1 MKLDKIQ
8 KFGRY
13 LSNMVQP
20 NIAAFIA
27 WGLITAFFI
36 PTGWFPNEKLNG
48 LVSPILT
55 YLLPILIAY
64 SGGNMVY
71 GHRGGVVGAIMAA
84 GVIVGSNIPMFLGA
98 MITGPLGAFLIKKL
112 DGLIVS
118 KIPTGFEMLVN
129 NFSAGILG
137 MILAIISLFIIGPIV
152 EAISNALSSGVKV
165 LVDLKLLPLVS
176 ILVEPAK
183 VFFLNNAINHGV
195 FSPIGIQQVAETG
208 KSIFFTIETNPGPGL
223 GVLLAYTLFGKGR
236 SKATA
241 PGAAIIHFFGGIHE
255 IYFPY
260 ILMNPILILALIAGG
275 MSGVLTTLILNGG
288 LIAVPAPGSIIAIL
302 AVTPKGGFLATIL
315 SIVIAA
321 AVTFLIASIFVK
333 KSPEEDLENAIEK
346 SKANKITNTDDT
358 EKEDKE
364 SKEDNDIKITEISFE
379 DAVKKLEIKKIVVAC
394 DAGMGSSAMG
404 AAVLKRIAKERG
416 LENVAILNSA
426 ISNLDDSADIIITQK
441 SLTNLAKEKMP
452 NKIHLSIN
460 NFMDKNFYNEIVDK
474 IKENQ
479 K

>member
-1 MKLDKIQ
+1 MKLDKVQ

-20 NIAAFIA
+20 NISAFIA

-36 PTGWFPNEKLNG
+36 PTGWFPNETLNG

-71 GHRGGVVGAIMAA
+71 GHRGGVVGSIMAA

-98 MITGPLGAFLIKKL
+98 MITGPLGAFLIKKV
-112 DGLIVS
+112 DEVITP

-137 MILAIISLFIIGPIV
+137 MILAIISLFIIGPVV
-152 EAISNALSSGVKV
+152 EAISSALSSGVQV

-195 FSPIGIQQVAETG
+195 FSPIGIQQVSEAG

-260 ILMNPILILALIAGG
+260 ILMNPILILALIVGG
-275 MSGVLTTLILNGG
+275 MSGVLTTLILKGG
-288 LIAVPAPGSIIAIL
+288 LIAVPAPGSIIAML
-302 AVTPKGGFLATIL
+302 AVTPKGGFVATI
-315 SIVIAA
+315 SSVVVATV
-321 AVTFLIASIFVK
+321 VTFLIASIFVK
-333 KSPEEDLENAIEK
+333 RAPEEDLEDAIEK
-346 SKANKITNTDDT
+346 SKSNKITN
-358 EKEDKE
+358 
-364 SKEDNDIKITEISFE
+364 SDNSSSNNNANNAVEVTEISFE
-379 DAVKKLEIKKIVVAC
+379 DAIKKLEIKKIVVAC

-404 AAVLKRIAKERG
+404 ATVLKKIAKEKG
-416 LENVAILNSA
+416 LDTITIVNSA

-441 SLTNLAKEKMP
+441 SLTDLAKTKMP

-474 IKENQ
+474 IKEN
-479 K
+479 KK

>member
-20 NIAAFIA
+20 NIGAFIA

-36 PTGWFPNEKLNG
+36 PTGWFPNEALAK
-48 LVSPILT
+48 LVSPMLT

-71 GHRGGVVGAIMAA
+71 GHRGGVVGSIMAA

-112 DGLIVS
+112 DEIIS
-118 KIPTGFEMLVN
+118 PKIPTGFEMLIN

-137 MILAIISLFIIGPIV
+137 MILAIISLYLIGPAV
-152 EAISNALSSGVKV
+152 ENISNVLSGGVQK
-165 LVDLKLLPLVS
+165 LVDLRLLPLVS
-176 ILVEPAK
+176 IIVEPAK

-195 FSPIGIQQVAETG
+195 FSPIGIQQVTEAG

-223 GVLLAYTLFGKGR
+223 GVLLAYSIFGKGN

-260 ILMNPILILALIAGG
+260 ILMNPILIIALIIGG
-275 MSGVLTTLILNGG
+275 MSGVLTTLILKGG
-288 LIAVPAPGSIIAIL
+288 LIAVPAPGSIIAML
-302 AVTPKGGFLATIL
+302 AVTPKGGFIATIGSVL
-315 SIVIAA
+315 ISAII
-321 AVTFLIASIFVK
+321 TFLLSSIFVK
-333 KSPEEDLENAIEK
+333 KSHSEENLEEAIEK
-346 SKANKITNTDDT
+346 SKSNKSLNSNDT
-358 EKEDKE
+358 ENKEKNIISQINE
-364 SKEDNDIKITEISFE
+364 MTLEEALKNNIKIN
-379 DAVKKLEIKKIVVAC
+379 KIVVAC

-404 AAVLKRIAKERG
+404 ATILKKLATEKGI
-416 LENVAILNSA
+416 ENITIVNSA
-426 ISNLDDSADIIITQK
+426 ISNLDNSADIIITQK
-441 SLTNLAKEKMP
+441 SLTALAKEKMP

-460 NFMDKNFYNEIVDK
+460 NFMDKNFYKEVLDK
-474 IKENQ
+474 IKES

>member
-1 MKLDKIQ
+1 MKLDKVQ

-36 PTGWFPNEKLNG
+36 PTGWFPNETLNG

-71 GHRGGVVGAIMAA
+71 GHRGGVVGSIMAA

-112 DGLIVS
+112 DELITP

-137 MILAIISLFIIGPIV
+137 MILAIISLFIIGPVV
-152 EAISNALSSGVKV
+152 EAISSALSSGVQV

-195 FSPIGIQQVAETG
+195 FSPIGIQQVTEAG

-260 ILMNPILILALIAGG
+260 ILMNPILILALIVGG
-275 MSGVLTTLILNGG
+275 MSGVLTTLILKGG
-288 LIAVPAPGSIIAIL
+288 LIAVPAPGSIIAML
-302 AVTPKGGFLATIL
+302 AVTPKGGFLATI
-315 SIVIAA
+315 SSVVVATV
-321 AVTFLIASIFVK
+321 VTFLVASIFVK
-333 KSPEEDLENAIEK
+333 RAPEEDLEEAIEK
-346 SKANKITNTDDT
+346 SKANKITNKTSDDT
-358 EKEDKE
+358 AKEEKNNNTVE
-364 SKEDNDIKITEISFE
+364 ITEISFE
-379 DAVKKLEIKKIVVAC
+379 DAIKKLEIKKIVVAC

-404 AAVLKRIAKERG
+404 ATVLKKIAKEKG
-416 LENVAILNSA
+416 LDTITIVNSA

-474 IKENQ
+474 IKEN
-479 K
+479 KK

>member
-20 NIAAFIA
+20 NIGAFIA

-36 PTGWFPNEKLNG
+36 PTGWFPNETLAK

-71 GHRGGVVGAIMAA
+71 GHRGGVVGSIMAA

-112 DGLIVS
+112 DKIIS
-118 KIPTGFEMLVN
+118 PKIPTGFEMLIN

-137 MILAIISLFIIGPIV
+137 MILAIISLYLIGPAV
-152 EAISNALSSGVKV
+152 ENISNVLSGGVQK
-165 LVDLKLLPLVS
+165 LVDLRLLPLVS
-176 ILVEPAK
+176 IIVEPAK

-195 FSPIGIQQVAETG
+195 FSPIGIQQVTEAG

-223 GVLLAYTLFGKGR
+223 GVLLAYSIFGKGG

-260 ILMNPILILALIAGG
+260 ILMNPILIVALIIGG
-275 MSGVLTTLILNGG
+275 MSGILTTLILNGG
-288 LIAVPAPGSIIAIL
+288 LTAVPSPGSIIAML
-302 AVTPKGGFLATIL
+302 AVTPKGGFIATIGSVL
-315 SIVIAA
+315 ISAI
-321 AVTFLIASIFVK
+321 VTFLLASIFVR
-333 KSPEEDLENAIEK
+333 K
-346 SKANKITNTDDT
+346 SKAEGNLEEAIQKSKSNKNLN
-358 EKEDKE
+358 
-364 SKEDNDIKITEISFE
+364 SNDIKTKEETKSQTNEISFE
-379 DAVKKLEIKKIVVAC
+379 EALKNKIKINKIVVAC

-404 AAVLKRIAKERG
+404 ATMLKKLAHEKG
-416 LENVAILNSA
+416 MENIIIVNSA

-441 SLTNLAKEKMP
+441 SLTALAKEKMP
-452 NKIHLSIN
+452 HKVHLSIN
-460 NFMDKNFYNEIVDK
+460 NFMDKNFYNEVLEK
-474 IKENQ
+474 IKEN

>member
-20 NIAAFIA
+20 NIGAFIA

-36 PTGWFPNEKLNG
+36 PTGWFPNEALAK
-48 LVSPILT
+48 LVSPMLT
-55 YLLPILIAY
+55 YLLPILISY

-71 GHRGGVVGAIMAA
+71 GHRGGVVGSIMAA

-112 DGLIVS
+112 DKIIS
-118 KIPTGFEMLVN
+118 PKIPMGFEMLIN

-137 MILAIISLFIIGPIV
+137 MILAIISLYLIGPAV
-152 EAISNALSSGVKV
+152 EMISNALSNGVKI

-176 ILVEPAK
+176 IIVEPAK

-195 FSPIGIQQVAETG
+195 FSPIGIQQVTEAG

-223 GVLLAYTLFGKGR
+223 GVLLAYSIFGKGN

-260 ILMNPILILALIAGG
+260 ILMNPILIIALIIGG
-275 MSGVLTTLILNGG
+275 MSGVLTTLILKGG
-288 LIAVPAPGSIIAIL
+288 LIAVPAPGSIIAML
-302 AVTPKGGFLATIL
+302 AVTPKGGFIATIGSVL
-315 SIVIAA
+315 ISAII
-321 AVTFLIASIFVK
+321 TFLLSSIFVK
-333 KSPEEDLENAIEK
+333 KSHSEENLEEAIEK
-346 SKANKITNTDDT
+346 SKSNKSLNSNDT
-358 EKEDKE
+358 ENKEKNIISQINE
-364 SKEDNDIKITEISFE
+364 MTLEEALKNNIKIN
-379 DAVKKLEIKKIVVAC
+379 KIVVAC

-404 AAVLKRIAKERG
+404 ATILKKLATEKGIK
-416 LENVAILNSA
+416 NITIVNSA

-441 SLTNLAKEKMP
+441 SLTALAKEKMP

-460 NFMDKNFYNEIVDK
+460 NFMDKNFYNEVLDK
-474 IKENQ
+474 IKES

>member
-20 NIAAFIA
+20 NIGAFIA

-36 PTGWFPNEKLNG
+36 PTGWFPNETLAK
-48 LVSPILT
+48 LVSPMLT

-71 GHRGGVVGAIMAA
+71 GHRGGVVGSIMAA

-112 DGLIVS
+112 DKIIS
-118 KIPTGFEMLVN
+118 PKIPMGFEMLIN

-137 MILAIISLFIIGPIV
+137 MILAIISLYLIGPAV
-152 EAISNALSSGVKV
+152 EMISNALSNGVKI

-176 ILVEPAK
+176 IIVEPAK

-195 FSPIGIQQVAETG
+195 FSPIGIQQVTEAG

-223 GVLLAYTLFGKGR
+223 GVLLAYSIFGKGN

-260 ILMNPILILALIAGG
+260 ILMNPILIIALIIGG
-275 MSGVLTTLILNGG
+275 MSGVLTTLILKGG
-288 LIAVPAPGSIIAIL
+288 LIAVPAPGSIIAML
-302 AVTPKGGFLATIL
+302 AVTPKGGFIATIGSVL
-315 SIVIAA
+315 ISAII
-321 AVTFLIASIFVK
+321 TFLLSSIFVK
-333 KSPEEDLENAIEK
+333 KSHSEENSEEAIEK
-346 SKANKITNTDDT
+346 SKSNKSLNSNDT
-358 EKEDKE
+358 ENKEKNIISQINE
-364 SKEDNDIKITEISFE
+364 MTLEEALKNNIKIN
-379 DAVKKLEIKKIVVAC
+379 KIVVAC

-404 AAVLKRIAKERG
+404 ATILKKLATEKGI
-416 LENVAILNSA
+416 ENITIVNSA
-426 ISNLDDSADIIITQK
+426 ISNLDNSADIIITQK
-441 SLTNLAKEKMP
+441 SLTALAKEKMP

-460 NFMDKNFYNEIVDK
+460 NFMDKNFYKEVLDK
-474 IKENQ
+474 IKES

>member
-1 MKLDKIQ
+1 MNLDKIQ

-20 NIAAFIA
+20 NIGAFIA

-36 PTGWFPNEKLNG
+36 PTGWFPNETLNK
-48 LVSPILT
+48 LVSPMLT

-71 GHRGGVVGAIMAA
+71 GHRGGVVGSIMAA
-84 GVIVGSNIPMFLGA
+84 GVIVGSSIPMFLGA

-112 DGLIVS
+112 DEIIS
-118 KIPTGFEMLVN
+118 PKIPTGFEMLIN

-137 MILAIISLFIIGPIV
+137 MILAIISLYLIGPAV
-152 EAISNALSSGVKV
+152 ESVSNVLSGGVQK
-165 LVDLKLLPLVS
+165 LVDLRLLPLVS
-176 ILVEPAK
+176 IIVEPAK
-183 VFFLNNAINHGV
+183 IFFLNNAINHGV
-195 FSPIGIQQVAETG
+195 FSPIGVQQVTEAG

-223 GVLLAYTLFGKGR
+223 GVLLAYSIFGKGG

-260 ILMNPILILALIAGG
+260 ILMNPILIIALIIGG
-275 MSGVLTTLILNGG
+275 MSGILTTLILNGG
-288 LIAVPAPGSIIAIL
+288 LATVPSPGSIIAML
-302 AVTPKGGFLATIL
+302 AVTPKGGFIATIGSVL
-315 SIVIAA
+315 ISAVI
-321 AVTFLIASIFVK
+321 TFLLASIFVRK
-333 KSPEEDLENAIEK
+333 AKSEGNLEEAIQK
-346 SKANKITNTDDT
+346 SKSNKNLNSNDT
-358 EKEDKE
+358 E
-364 SKEDNDIKITEISFE
+364 SKEEIKSQTNEISFE
-379 DAVKKLEIKKIVVAC
+379 DALKNNIKINKIVVAC

-404 AAVLKRIAKERG
+404 ATMLKKLAHEKGI
-416 LENVAILNSA
+416 ENITIVNSA

-441 SLTNLAKEKMP
+441 SLTTLAKEKMP
-452 NKIHLSIN
+452 HKIHLSIN
-460 NFMDKNFYNEIVDK
+460 NFMDKNFYNEVLEK
-474 IKENQ
+474 IKEN

>member
-1 MKLDKIQ
+1 MKLDKVQ

-20 NIAAFIA
+20 NISAFIA

-36 PTGWFPNEKLNG
+36 PTGWFPNETLNG

-71 GHRGGVVGAIMAA
+71 GHRGGVVGSIMAA

-98 MITGPLGAFLIKKL
+98 MITGPLGAFLIKKV
-112 DGLIVS
+112 DEVITP

-137 MILAIISLFIIGPIV
+137 MILAIISLFIIGPVV
-152 EAISNALSSGVKV
+152 EAISSALSSGVQV

-195 FSPIGIQQVAETG
+195 FSPIGIQQVSEAG

-260 ILMNPILILALIAGG
+260 ILMNPILILALIVGG
-275 MSGVLTTLILNGG
+275 MSGVLTTLILKGG
-288 LIAVPAPGSIIAIL
+288 LIAVPAPGSIIAML
-302 AVTPKGGFLATIL
+302 AVTPKGGFVATI
-315 SIVIAA
+315 SSVVVATV
-321 AVTFLIASIFVK
+321 VTFLIASIFVK
-333 KSPEEDLENAIEK
+333 RAPEEDLEDAIEK
-346 SKANKITNTDDT
+346 SKANKITN
-358 EKEDKE
+358 
-364 SKEDNDIKITEISFE
+364 SDNSSSNNNANNAVEVTEISFE
-379 DAVKKLEIKKIVVAC
+379 DAIKKLEIKKIVVAC

-404 AAVLKRIAKERG
+404 ATVLKKIAKEKG
-416 LENVAILNSA
+416 LDTITIVNSA

-441 SLTNLAKEKMP
+441 SLTNLAKTKMP

-474 IKENQ
+474 IKEN
-479 K
+479 KK

>member
-20 NIAAFIA
+20 NIGAFIA

-36 PTGWFPNEKLNG
+36 PTGWFPNETLAK
-48 LVSPILT
+48 LVSPMLT

-71 GHRGGVVGAIMAA
+71 GHRGGVVGSIMAA

-112 DGLIVS
+112 DKIIS
-118 KIPTGFEMLVN
+118 PKIPTGFEMLIN

-137 MILAIISLFIIGPIV
+137 MILAIISLYLIGPAV
-152 EAISNALSSGVKV
+152 EMISNALSNGVKI

-176 ILVEPAK
+176 IIVEPAK

-195 FSPIGIQQVAETG
+195 FSPIGIQQVTEAG

-223 GVLLAYTLFGKGR
+223 GALLAYSIFGKGG

-260 ILMNPILILALIAGG
+260 ILMNPILIVALIIGG
-275 MSGVLTTLILNGG
+275 MSGILTTLILNGG
-288 LIAVPAPGSIIAIL
+288 LTAVPSPGSIIAML
-302 AVTPKGGFLATIL
+302 AVTPKGGFIATIGSVL
-315 SIVIAA
+315 ISAI
-321 AVTFLIASIFVK
+321 VTFLLASIFVR
-333 KSPEEDLENAIEK
+333 K
-346 SKANKITNTDDT
+346 SKAEGNLEEAIQKSKSNKNLN
-358 EKEDKE
+358 
-364 SKEDNDIKITEISFE
+364 SNDIKTKEETKSQTNEISFE
-379 DAVKKLEIKKIVVAC
+379 EALKNKIKINKIVVAC

-404 AAVLKRIAKERG
+404 ATMLKKLAHEKG
-416 LENVAILNSA
+416 MENIIIVNSA

-441 SLTNLAKEKMP
+441 SLTALAKEKMP
-452 NKIHLSIN
+452 HKVHLSIN
-460 NFMDKNFYNEIVDK
+460 NFMDKNFYNEVLEK
-474 IKENQ
+474 IKEN

>member
-1 MKLDKIQ
+1 MKLDKVQ

-20 NIAAFIA
+20 NISAFIA

-36 PTGWFPNEKLNG
+36 PTGWFPNETLNG

-71 GHRGGVVGAIMAA
+71 GHRGGVVGSIMAA

-98 MITGPLGAFLIKKL
+98 MITGPLGAFLIKKV
-112 DGLIVS
+112 DEVITP

-137 MILAIISLFIIGPIV
+137 MILAIISLFIIGPVV
-152 EAISNALSSGVKV
+152 EAISSALSSGVQV

-195 FSPIGIQQVAETG
+195 FSPIGIQQVSEAG

-260 ILMNPILILALIAGG
+260 ILMNPILILALIVGG
-275 MSGVLTTLILNGG
+275 MSGVLTTLILKGG
-288 LIAVPAPGSIIAIL
+288 LIAVPAPGSIIAML
-302 AVTPKGGFLATIL
+302 AVTPKGGFLATI
-315 SIVIAA
+315 SSVVVATV
-321 AVTFLIASIFVK
+321 VTFLIASIFVK
-333 KSPEEDLENAIEK
+333 RAPEEDLEEAIEK
-346 SKANKITNTDDT
+346 SKSNKITNSDNT
-358 EKEDKE
+358 
-364 SKEDNDIKITEISFE
+364 SSNNDIEITEMSFE
-379 DAVKKLEIKKIVVAC
+379 DSIKNLEIKKIVVAC

-404 AAVLKRIAKERG
+404 ATVLKKIAKEKG
-416 LENVAILNSA
+416 LDNITIINSA

-441 SLTNLAKEKMP
+441 SLTNLAKAKMP

-474 IKENQ
+474 IKESKN
-479 K
+479 

>member
-20 NIAAFIA
+20 NIGAFIA

-36 PTGWFPNEKLNG
+36 PTGWFPNETLAKLVN
-48 LVSPILT
+48 PMLT

-71 GHRGGVVGAIMAA
+71 GHRGGVVGSIMAA

-112 DGLIVS
+112 DEIIS
-118 KIPTGFEMLVN
+118 PKIPTGFEMLIN

-137 MILAIISLFIIGPIV
+137 MILAIISLYLIGPAV
-152 EAISNALSSGVKV
+152 EMISNALSNGVKI

-176 ILVEPAK
+176 IIVEPAK

-195 FSPIGIQQVAETG
+195 FSPIGIQQVTEAG

-223 GVLLAYTLFGKGR
+223 GVLLAYSIFGKGN

-260 ILMNPILILALIAGG
+260 ILMNPILIIALIIGG
-275 MSGVLTTLILNGG
+275 MSGVLMTLILKGG
-288 LIAVPAPGSIIAIL
+288 LIAVPAPGSIIAML
-302 AVTPKGGFLATIL
+302 AVTPKGGFIATIGSVL
-315 SIVIAA
+315 ISAII
-321 AVTFLIASIFVK
+321 TFLLSSIFVK
-333 KSPEEDLENAIEK
+333 KSHSEENLEEAIEK
-346 SKANKITNTDDT
+346 SKSNKSLNSNDT
-358 EKEDKE
+358 KNKEKNIISQINEMTLEEALK
-364 SKEDNDIKITEISFE
+364 NNIKIN
-379 DAVKKLEIKKIVVAC
+379 KIVVAC

-404 AAVLKRIAKERG
+404 ATILKKLATEKGI
-416 LENVAILNSA
+416 ENITIVNSA
-426 ISNLDDSADIIITQK
+426 ISNLDNSADIIITQK
-441 SLTNLAKEKMP
+441 SLTALAKEKMP

-460 NFMDKNFYNEIVDK
+460 NFMDKNFYKEVLDK
-474 IKENQ
+474 IKES

>member
-20 NIAAFIA
+20 NIGAFIA

-36 PTGWFPNEKLNG
+36 PTGWFPNEALAK
-48 LVSPILT
+48 LVSPMLT

-71 GHRGGVVGAIMAA
+71 GHRGGVVGSIMAA

-98 MITGPLGAFLIKKL
+98 MITGPLGAFLINKL
-112 DGLIVS
+112 DKIIS
-118 KIPTGFEMLVN
+118 PKIPTGFEMLIN

-137 MILAIISLFIIGPIV
+137 MILAIISLYLIGPAV
-152 EAISNALSSGVKV
+152 EMISNALSNGVKI

-176 ILVEPAK
+176 IIVEPAK

-195 FSPIGIQQVAETG
+195 FSPIGIQQVTEAG

-223 GVLLAYTLFGKGR
+223 GVLLAYSIFGKGN

-255 IYFPY
+255 IYCPY
-260 ILMNPILILALIAGG
+260 ILMNPILIIALIIGG
-275 MSGVLTTLILNGG
+275 MSGVLMTLILKGG
-288 LIAVPAPGSIIAIL
+288 LIAVPAPGSIIAML
-302 AVTPKGGFLATIL
+302 AVTPKGGFIATIGSVL
-315 SIVIAA
+315 ISAII
-321 AVTFLIASIFVK
+321 TFLLSSIFVK
-333 KSPEEDLENAIEK
+333 KSHSEENLEEAIEK
-346 SKANKITNTDDT
+346 NKSNKSLNSNDT
-358 EKEDKE
+358 KNKEKNIISQINEMTLEEALK
-364 SKEDNDIKITEISFE
+364 NNIKIN
-379 DAVKKLEIKKIVVAC
+379 KIVVAC

-404 AAVLKRIAKERG
+404 ATILKKLATEKGI
-416 LENVAILNSA
+416 ENITIVNSA
-426 ISNLDDSADIIITQK
+426 ISNLDNSADIIITQK
-441 SLTNLAKEKMP
+441 SLTALAKEKMP

-460 NFMDKNFYNEIVDK
+460 NFMDKNFYKEVLDK
-474 IKENQ
+474 IKGE
-479 K
+479 

>member
-20 NIAAFIA
+20 NIGAFIA

-36 PTGWFPNEKLNG
+36 PTGWFPNETLAK
-48 LVSPILT
+48 LVSPMLT

-71 GHRGGVVGAIMAA
+71 GHRGGVFGSIMAA

-112 DGLIVS
+112 DEIIS
-118 KIPTGFEMLVN
+118 PKIPTGFEMLIN

-137 MILAIISLFIIGPIV
+137 MILAIISLYLIGPAV
-152 EAISNALSSGVKV
+152 EMISNALSNGVKI

-176 ILVEPAK
+176 IIVEPAK

-195 FSPIGIQQVAETG
+195 FSPIGIQQVTEAG

-223 GVLLAYTLFGKGR
+223 GVLLAYSIFGKGN

-260 ILMNPILILALIAGG
+260 ILMNPILIIALIIGG
-275 MSGVLTTLILNGG
+275 MSGVLTTLILKGG
-288 LIAVPAPGSIIAIL
+288 LIAVPAPGSIIAML
-302 AVTPKGGFLATIL
+302 AVTPKGGFIATIGSVL
-315 SIVIAA
+315 ISAII
-321 AVTFLIASIFVK
+321 TFLLSSIFVK
-333 KSPEEDLENAIEK
+333 KSHSEENLEEAIEK
-346 SKANKITNTDDT
+346 SKSNKSLNSNDT
-358 EKEDKE
+358 ENKEKNIISQINE
-364 SKEDNDIKITEISFE
+364 MTLEEALKNNIKIN
-379 DAVKKLEIKKIVVAC
+379 KIVVAC

-404 AAVLKRIAKERG
+404 ATILKKLATEKGI
-416 LENVAILNSA
+416 ENITIVNSA

-441 SLTNLAKEKMP
+441 SLTALAKEKMP

-460 NFMDKNFYNEIVDK
+460 NFMDKNFYNEVLDK
-474 IKENQ
+474 IKES

>member
-20 NIAAFIA
+20 NIGAFIA

-36 PTGWFPNEKLNG
+36 PTGWFPNETLAK
-48 LVSPILT
+48 LVSPMLT

-71 GHRGGVVGAIMAA
+71 GHRGGVVGSIMAA

-112 DGLIVS
+112 DEIIS
-118 KIPTGFEMLVN
+118 PKIPTGFEMLIN

-137 MILAIISLFIIGPIV
+137 MILAIISLYLIGPAV
-152 EAISNALSSGVKV
+152 EMISNALSNGVKI

-176 ILVEPAK
+176 IIVEPAK

-195 FSPIGIQQVAETG
+195 FSPIGIQQVTEAG

-223 GVLLAYTLFGKGR
+223 GVLLAYSIFGKGN

-260 ILMNPILILALIAGG
+260 ILMNPILIIALIIGG
-275 MSGVLTTLILNGG
+275 MSGVLTTLILKGG
-288 LIAVPAPGSIIAIL
+288 LIAVPAPGSIIAML
-302 AVTPKGGFLATIL
+302 AVTPKGGFIATIGSVL
-315 SIVIAA
+315 ISAII
-321 AVTFLIASIFVK
+321 TFLLSSIFVK
-333 KSPEEDLENAIEK
+333 KSHSEENLEEAIEK
-346 SKANKITNTDDT
+346 SKSNKILNSNDT
-358 EKEDKE
+358 ENKEKNIISQINE
-364 SKEDNDIKITEISFE
+364 MTLEEALKNNIKIN
-379 DAVKKLEIKKIVVAC
+379 KIVVAC

-404 AAVLKRIAKERG
+404 ATILKKLATEKGI
-416 LENVAILNSA
+416 ENITIVNSA

-441 SLTNLAKEKMP
+441 SLTALAKEKMP

-460 NFMDKNFYNEIVDK
+460 NFMDKNFYKEVLDK
-474 IKENQ
+474 IKES

>member
-1 MKLDKIQ
+1 MNLDKIQ

-20 NIAAFIA
+20 NIGAFIA

-36 PTGWFPNEKLNG
+36 PTGWFPNETLAK
-48 LVSPILT
+48 LVSPMLT

-71 GHRGGVVGAIMAA
+71 GHRGGVVGSIMAA

-112 DGLIVS
+112 DKIIS
-118 KIPTGFEMLVN
+118 PKIPMGFEMLIN

-137 MILAIISLFIIGPIV
+137 MILAIISLYLIGPAV
-152 EAISNALSSGVKV
+152 EMISNALSNGVKI

-176 ILVEPAK
+176 IIVEPAK

-195 FSPIGIQQVAETG
+195 FSPIGIQQVTEAG

-223 GVLLAYTLFGKGR
+223 GVLLAYSIFGKGN

-260 ILMNPILILALIAGG
+260 ILMNPILIIALIIGG
-275 MSGVLTTLILNGG
+275 MSGVLTTLILKGG
-288 LIAVPAPGSIIAIL
+288 LIAVPAPGSIIAML
-302 AVTPKGGFLATIL
+302 AVTPKGGFIATIGSVL
-315 SIVIAA
+315 ISAII
-321 AVTFLIASIFVK
+321 TFLLSSIFVK
-333 KSPEEDLENAIEK
+333 KSHSEENLEEAIEK
-346 SKANKITNTDDT
+346 SKSNKSLNSNDT
-358 EKEDKE
+358 ENKEKNIISQINE
-364 SKEDNDIKITEISFE
+364 MTLEEALKNNIKIN
-379 DAVKKLEIKKIVVAC
+379 KIVVAC

-404 AAVLKRIAKERG
+404 ATILKKLATEKGI
-416 LENVAILNSA
+416 ENITIVNSA

-441 SLTNLAKEKMP
+441 SLTALAKEKMP

-460 NFMDKNFYNEIVDK
+460 NFMDKNFYKEVLDK
-474 IKENQ
+474 IKGE
-479 K
+479 

>member
-1 MKLDKIQ
+1 MNLDKIQ

-20 NIAAFIA
+20 NIGAFIA

-36 PTGWFPNEKLNG
+36 PTGWFPNATLAQ
-48 LVSPILT
+48 LVSPMLT

-71 GHRGGVVGAIMAA
+71 GHRGGVVGSIMAA
-84 GVIVGSNIPMFLGA
+84 GVIVGSSIPMFLGA

-112 DGLIVS
+112 DEIIS
-118 KIPTGFEMLVN
+118 PKIPTGFEMLIN

-137 MILAIISLFIIGPIV
+137 MILAIIALYLIGPAV
-152 EAISNALSSGVKV
+152 ENLSNVLSGGVQK
-165 LVDLKLLPLVS
+165 LVDLRLLPLVS
-176 ILVEPAK
+176 IIVEPAK

-195 FSPIGIQQVAETG
+195 FSPIGIQQVTEAG

-223 GVLLAYTLFGKGR
+223 GVLLAYSIFGKGG

-260 ILMNPILILALIAGG
+260 ILMNPILIVALIIGG
-275 MSGVLTTLILNGG
+275 MSGILTTLILNGG
-288 LIAVPAPGSIIAIL
+288 LTAVPSPGSIIAML
-302 AVTPKGGFLATIL
+302 AVTPKGGFIATIGSVL
-315 SIVIAA
+315 ISVV
-321 AVTFLIASIFVK
+321 VTFLFASIFVR
-333 KSPEEDLENAIEK
+333 K
-346 SKANKITNTDDT
+346 SKVEGNLEEAIQKSKSNKNLNSNNAEIKEETQSQTN
-358 EKEDKE
+358 
-364 SKEDNDIKITEISFE
+364 EISFE
-379 DAVKKLEIKKIVVAC
+379 EALKNKIKINKIVVAC

-404 AAVLKRIAKERG
+404 ATMLKKLAHEKGI
-416 LENVAILNSA
+416 ENITIVNSA

-441 SLTNLAKEKMP
+441 SLTALAKEKMP
-452 NKIHLSIN
+452 HKVHLSIN
-460 NFMDKNFYNEIVDK
+460 NFMDKNFYNEVLEK
-474 IKENQ
+474 IKEN

>member
-1 MKLDKIQ
+1 MNLDKIQ

-20 NIAAFIA
+20 NIGAFIA

-36 PTGWFPNEKLNG
+36 PTGWFPNETLNK
-48 LVSPILT
+48 LVSPMLT

-71 GHRGGVVGAIMAA
+71 GHRGGVVGCIMAA
-84 GVIVGSNIPMFLGA
+84 GVIVGSSIPMFLGA

-112 DGLIVS
+112 DEIIS
-118 KIPTGFEMLVN
+118 PRIPTGFEMLIN

-137 MILAIISLFIIGPIV
+137 MILAIIALYLIGPAV
-152 EAISNALSSGVKV
+152 ESVSNVLSGGVQK
-165 LVDLKLLPLVS
+165 LVDLRLLPLVS
-176 ILVEPAK
+176 IIVEPAK
-183 VFFLNNAINHGV
+183 IFFLNNAINHGV
-195 FSPIGIQQVAETG
+195 FSPIGIQQVTEAG

-223 GVLLAYTLFGKGR
+223 GVLLAYSIFGKGG

-260 ILMNPILILALIAGG
+260 ILMNPILIVALIIGG
-275 MSGVLTTLILNGG
+275 MSGILTTLILNGG
-288 LIAVPAPGSIIAIL
+288 LTAVPSPGSIIAML
-302 AVTPKGGFLATIL
+302 AVTPKGGFIATIGSVL
-315 SIVIAA
+315 ISAVI
-321 AVTFLIASIFVK
+321 TFLLASIFVR
-333 KSPEEDLENAIEK
+333 KSKAEGNLEEAIEK
-346 SKANKITNTDDT
+346 SKSNKNLNSNNAENKEEIKSQTNEITFEEALKNKI
-358 EKEDKE
+358 
-364 SKEDNDIKITEISFE
+364 KIN
-379 DAVKKLEIKKIVVAC
+379 KIVVAC

-404 AAVLKRIAKERG
+404 ATMLKKLAHEKGI
-416 LENVAILNSA
+416 ENITIVNSA

-441 SLTNLAKEKMP
+441 SLTTLAKEKMP
-452 NKIHLSIN
+452 NKVHLSIN
-460 NFMDKNFYNEIVDK
+460 NFMDKNFYNEVLEK
-474 IKENQ
+474 IKEN

>member
-20 NIAAFIA
+20 NIGAFIA

-36 PTGWFPNEKLNG
+36 PTGWFPNETLAK
-48 LVSPILT
+48 LVSPMLT

-71 GHRGGVVGAIMAA
+71 GHRGGVVGSIMAA

-112 DGLIVS
+112 DEIIS
-118 KIPTGFEMLVN
+118 PKIPTGFEMLIN

-137 MILAIISLFIIGPIV
+137 MILAIISLYLIGPAV
-152 EAISNALSSGVKV
+152 EMISNALSNGVKI

-176 ILVEPAK
+176 IIVEPAK

-195 FSPIGIQQVAETG
+195 FSPIGIQQVTEAG

-223 GVLLAYTLFGKGR
+223 GVLLAYSIFGKGN

-260 ILMNPILILALIAGG
+260 ILMNPILIIALIIGG
-275 MSGVLTTLILNGG
+275 MSGVLTTLILKGG
-288 LIAVPAPGSIIAIL
+288 LIAVPAPGSIIAML
-302 AVTPKGGFLATIL
+302 AVTPKGGFIATIGSVL
-315 SIVIAA
+315 ISAII
-321 AVTFLIASIFVK
+321 TFLLSSIFVK
-333 KSPEEDLENAIEK
+333 KSHSEENLEEAIEK
-346 SKANKITNTDDT
+346 NKSNKSLNSNDT
-358 EKEDKE
+358 KNKEKNIISQINEMTLEEALK
-364 SKEDNDIKITEISFE
+364 NNIKIN
-379 DAVKKLEIKKIVVAC
+379 KIVVAC

-404 AAVLKRIAKERG
+404 ATILKKLATEKGI
-416 LENVAILNSA
+416 ENITIVNSA

-441 SLTNLAKEKMP
+441 SLTALAKEKMP

-460 NFMDKNFYNEIVDK
+460 NFMDKNFYNEVLDK
-474 IKENQ
+474 IKES

>member
-20 NIAAFIA
+20 NIGAFIA

-36 PTGWFPNEKLNG
+36 PTGWFPNETLAK
-48 LVSPILT
+48 LVSPMLT

-71 GHRGGVVGAIMAA
+71 GHRGGVVGSIMAA

-112 DGLIVS
+112 DEIIS
-118 KIPTGFEMLVN
+118 PKIPTGFEMLIN

-137 MILAIISLFIIGPIV
+137 MILAIISLYLIGPAV
-152 EAISNALSSGVKV
+152 EMISNALSNGVKI

-176 ILVEPAK
+176 IIVEPAK

-195 FSPIGIQQVAETG
+195 FSPIGIQQVTESG

-223 GVLLAYTLFGKGR
+223 GVLLAYSMFGKGD

-241 PGAAIIHFFGGIHE
+241 PGAAIIHLFGGIHE

-260 ILMNPILILALIAGG
+260 ILMNPILIIALIIGG
-275 MSGVLTTLILNGG
+275 MSGVLTTLILKGG
-288 LIAVPAPGSIIAIL
+288 LIAVPAPGSIIAML
-302 AVTPKGGFLATIL
+302 AVTPKGGFIATIGSVL
-315 SIVIAA
+315 ISAI
-321 AVTFLIASIFVK
+321 VTFLLASIFVR
-333 KSPEEDLENAIEK
+333 KSKAEGNLEEAIEK
-346 SKANKITNTDDT
+346 SKSNKSLNSNNTKNK
-358 EKEDKE
+358 EKNIISQINEMTLEEALK
-364 SKEDNDIKITEISFE
+364 NNIKIN
-379 DAVKKLEIKKIVVAC
+379 KIVVAC

-404 AAVLKRIAKERG
+404 ATILKKLATEKGI
-416 LENVAILNSA
+416 ENITIVNSA
-426 ISNLDDSADIIITQK
+426 ISNLDNSADIIITQK
-441 SLTNLAKEKMP
+441 SLTALAKEKMP

-460 NFMDKNFYNEIVDK
+460 NFMDKNFYNEVLDK
-474 IKENQ
+474 IKGE
-479 K
+479 

>member
-1 MKLDKIQ
+1 MNLDKIQ

-20 NIAAFIA
+20 NIGAFIA

-36 PTGWFPNEKLNG
+36 PTGWFPNETLNK
-48 LVSPILT
+48 LVSPMLT

-71 GHRGGVVGAIMAA
+71 GHRGGVVGSIMAA
-84 GVIVGSNIPMFLGA
+84 GVIVGSSIPMFLGA

-112 DGLIVS
+112 DEIIS
-118 KIPTGFEMLVN
+118 PKIPTGFEMLIN

-137 MILAIISLFIIGPIV
+137 MILAIISLYLIGPAV
-152 EAISNALSSGVKV
+152 ESVSNVLSGGVQK
-165 LVDLKLLPLVS
+165 LVDLRLLPLVS
-176 ILVEPAK
+176 IIVEPAK
-183 VFFLNNAINHGV
+183 IFFLNNAINHGV
-195 FSPIGIQQVAETG
+195 FSPIGVQQVTEAG

-223 GVLLAYTLFGKGR
+223 GVLLAYSIFGKGG

-260 ILMNPILILALIAGG
+260 ILMNPILIIALIIGG
-275 MSGVLTTLILNGG
+275 MSGILTTLILNGG
-288 LIAVPAPGSIIAIL
+288 LMAVPSPGSIIAML
-302 AVTPKGGFLATIL
+302 AVTPKGGFIATIGSVL
-315 SIVIAA
+315 ISAVI
-321 AVTFLIASIFVK
+321 TFLLASIFVRK
-333 KSPEEDLENAIEK
+333 TKSEGNLEEAIQK
-346 SKANKITNTDDT
+346 SKSNKNLNSNNT
-358 EKEDKE
+358 E
-364 SKEDNDIKITEISFE
+364 SKEEIKSQTNEISFE
-379 DAVKKLEIKKIVVAC
+379 DALKNNIKINKIVVAC

-404 AAVLKRIAKERG
+404 ATMLKKLAHEKGI
-416 LENVAILNSA
+416 ENITIVNSA

-441 SLTNLAKEKMP
+441 SLTALAKEKMP
-452 NKIHLSIN
+452 HKIHLSIN
-460 NFMDKNFYNEIVDK
+460 NFMDKNFYNEVLDK
-474 IKENQ
+474 IKEN

>member
-20 NIAAFIA
+20 NIGAFIA

-36 PTGWFPNEKLNG
+36 PTGWFPNETLAKLVN
-48 LVSPILT
+48 PMLT

-71 GHRGGVVGAIMAA
+71 GHRGGVVGSIMAA

-112 DGLIVS
+112 DEIIS
-118 KIPTGFEMLVN
+118 PKIPTGFEMLIN

-137 MILAIISLFIIGPIV
+137 MILAIISLYLIGPAV
-152 EAISNALSSGVKV
+152 EMISNALSNGVKI

-176 ILVEPAK
+176 IIVEPAK

-195 FSPIGIQQVAETG
+195 FSPIGIQQVTEAG

-223 GVLLAYTLFGKGR
+223 GVLLAYSIFGKGN

-260 ILMNPILILALIAGG
+260 ILMNPILIIALIIGG
-275 MSGVLTTLILNGG
+275 MSGVLTTLILKGG
-288 LIAVPAPGSIIAIL
+288 LIAVPAPGSIIAML
-302 AVTPKGGFLATIL
+302 AVTPKGGFIATIGSVL
-315 SIVIAA
+315 ISAII
-321 AVTFLIASIFVK
+321 TFLLSSIFVK
-333 KSPEEDLENAIEK
+333 KSHSEENLEEAIEK
-346 SKANKITNTDDT
+346 SKSNKSLNSNDT
-358 EKEDKE
+358 KNKEKNIISQINEMTLEEALK
-364 SKEDNDIKITEISFE
+364 NNIKIN
-379 DAVKKLEIKKIVVAC
+379 KIVVAC

-404 AAVLKRIAKERG
+404 STILKKLATEKGI
-416 LENVAILNSA
+416 ENITIVNSA

-441 SLTNLAKEKMP
+441 SLTALAKEKMP

-460 NFMDKNFYNEIVDK
+460 NFMDKNFYKEVLDK
-474 IKENQ
+474 IKES

>member
-20 NIAAFIA
+20 NIGAFIA
-27 WGLITAFFI
+27 WGLITALFI
-36 PTGWFPNEKLNG
+36 PTGWFPNETLAK
-48 LVSPILT
+48 LVSPMLT

-71 GHRGGVVGAIMAA
+71 GHRGGVVGSIMAA

-112 DGLIVS
+112 DGIIS
-118 KIPTGFEMLVN
+118 PKIPTGFEMLVN

-137 MILAIISLFIIGPIV
+137 MILAIISLYLIGPAV
-152 EAISNALSSGVKV
+152 ETVSNALSSGVKI

-176 ILVEPAK
+176 IIVEPAK

-195 FSPIGIQQVAETG
+195 FSPIGIQQVTEAG

-223 GVLLAYTLFGKGR
+223 GVLLAYSIFGKGN

-241 PGAAIIHFFGGIHE
+241 PGSAIIHFFGGIHE

-260 ILMNPILILALIAGG
+260 ILMNPILIIALIVGG
-275 MSGVLTTLILNGG
+275 MSGVLTTLILKGG
-288 LIAVPAPGSIIAIL
+288 LIAVPAPGSIIAML
-302 AVTPKGGFLATIL
+302 AVTPKGGFIATIGSVL
-315 SIVIAA
+315 ISAI
-321 AVTFLIASIFVK
+321 VTFLLASIFVR
-333 KSPEEDLENAIEK
+333 KSNNEENLEEAMQK
-346 SKANKITNTDDT
+346 SKSNKNLSLDN
-358 EKEDKE
+358 EKENKSQIKE
-364 SKEDNDIKITEISFE
+364 MDFEEALKTIK
-379 DAVKKLEIKKIVVAC
+379 IKKIVVAC

-404 AAVLKRIAKERG
+404 ATMLKKIAKEKG
-416 LENVAILNSA
+416 IEDITIVNSA
-426 ISNLDDSADIIITQK
+426 ISNLDDTADIIITQK
-441 SLTNLAKEKMP
+441 SLTDLAKEKMP

-460 NFMDKNFYNEIVDK
+460 NFMDKKFYNDILDK
-474 IKENQ
+474 IKEN
-479 K
+479 KL

>member
-20 NIAAFIA
+20 NIGAFIA

-36 PTGWFPNEKLNG
+36 PTGWFPNETLAK
-48 LVSPILT
+48 LVSPMLT

-71 GHRGGVVGAIMAA
+71 RHRGGVVGSIMAA

-112 DGLIVS
+112 DEIIS
-118 KIPTGFEMLVN
+118 PKIPTGFEMLIN

-137 MILAIISLFIIGPIV
+137 MILAIISLYLIGPAV
-152 EAISNALSSGVKV
+152 EMISNALSNGVKI

-176 ILVEPAK
+176 IIVEPAK

-195 FSPIGIQQVAETG
+195 FSPIGIQQVTEAG

-223 GVLLAYTLFGKGR
+223 GVLLAYSIFGKGN

-260 ILMNPILILALIAGG
+260 ILMNPILIIALIIGG
-275 MSGVLTTLILNGG
+275 MSGVLTTLILKGG
-288 LIAVPAPGSIIAIL
+288 LIAVPAPGSIIAML
-302 AVTPKGGFLATIL
+302 AVTPKGGFIATIGSVL
-315 SIVIAA
+315 ISAII
-321 AVTFLIASIFVK
+321 TFLLSSIFVK
-333 KSPEEDLENAIEK
+333 KSHSEENLEEAIEK
-346 SKANKITNTDDT
+346 SKSNKSLNSNDT
-358 EKEDKE
+358 KNKEKNIISQINEMTLEEALK
-364 SKEDNDIKITEISFE
+364 NNIKIN
-379 DAVKKLEIKKIVVAC
+379 KIVVAC

-404 AAVLKRIAKERG
+404 ATILKKLATEKGI
-416 LENVAILNSA
+416 ENITIVNSA
-426 ISNLDDSADIIITQK
+426 ISNLDNSADIIITQK
-441 SLTNLAKEKMP
+441 SLTALAKEKMP

-460 NFMDKNFYNEIVDK
+460 NFMDKNFYKEVLDK
-474 IKENQ
+474 IKES

>member
-20 NIAAFIA
+20 NIGAFIA

-36 PTGWFPNEKLNG
+36 PTGWFPNETLAK
-48 LVSPILT
+48 LVSPMLT

-71 GHRGGVVGAIMAA
+71 GHRGGVVGSIMAA

-112 DGLIVS
+112 DKIIS
-118 KIPTGFEMLVN
+118 PKIPTGFEMLIN

-137 MILAIISLFIIGPIV
+137 MILAIISLYLIGPAV
-152 EAISNALSSGVKV
+152 ETLSNALSNGVQK
-165 LVDLKLLPLVS
+165 LVDLRLLPLVS
-176 ILVEPAK
+176 IIVEPAK
-183 VFFLNNAINHGV
+183 IFFLNNAINHGV
-195 FSPIGIQQVAETG
+195 FSPIGIQQVTEAG

-223 GVLLAYTLFGKGR
+223 GVLLAYSIFGKGG

-260 ILMNPILILALIAGG
+260 ILMNPILIIALIIGG
-275 MSGVLTTLILNGG
+275 MSGVLTTLILKGG
-288 LIAVPAPGSIIAIL
+288 LIAVPAPGSIIAMI
-302 AVTPKGGFLATIL
+302 AVTPKGGFVATIGSVL
-315 SIVIAA
+315 VATVI
-321 AVTFLIASIFVK
+321 TFLLSSIFVR
-333 KSPEEDLENAIEK
+333 KSNGEENLEEAIQK
-346 SKANKITNTDDT
+346 SKLNKNLDSKNT
-358 EKEDKE
+358 KDKE
-364 SKEDNDIKITEISFE
+364 NNQNEMTLEEALKNNTKIN
-379 DAVKKLEIKKIVVAC
+379 KIVVAC

-404 AAVLKRIAKERG
+404 ATMLKKLANEKGI
-416 LENVAILNSA
+416 ENITIVNSA
-426 ISNLDDSADIIITQK
+426 ISNLDDTADIIITQK
-441 SLTNLAKEKMP
+441 SLTILAKEKIP

-460 NFMDKNFYNEIVDK
+460 NFMDKNFYNDILDK
-474 IKENQ
+474 IKGE
-479 K
+479 

>member
-1 MKLDKIQ
+1 MGFNNGI
-8 KFGRY
+8 
-13 LSNMVQP
+13 
-20 NIAAFIA
+20 
-27 WGLITAFFI
+27 FI
-36 PTGWFPNEKLNG
+36 PTGWFPNETLAKLVN
-48 LVSPILT
+48 PMLT

-71 GHRGGVVGAIMAA
+71 GHRGGVVGSIMAA

-112 DGLIVS
+112 DEIIS
-118 KIPTGFEMLVN
+118 PKIPTGFEMLIN

-137 MILAIISLFIIGPIV
+137 MILAIISLYLIGPAV
-152 EAISNALSSGVKV
+152 EMISNALSNGVKI

-176 ILVEPAK
+176 IIVEPAK

-195 FSPIGIQQVAETG
+195 FSPIGIQQVTEAG

-223 GVLLAYTLFGKGR
+223 GVLLAYSIFGKGN

-260 ILMNPILILALIAGG
+260 ILMNPVLIIALIIGG
-275 MSGVLTTLILNGG
+275 MSGVLTTLILKGG
-288 LIAVPAPGSIIAIL
+288 LIAVPAPGSIIAML
-302 AVTPKGGFLATIL
+302 AVTPKGGFIATIGSVL
-315 SIVIAA
+315 ISAII
-321 AVTFLIASIFVK
+321 TFLLSSIFVK
-333 KSPEEDLENAIEK
+333 KSHSEENLEEAIEK
-346 SKANKITNTDDT
+346 SKSNKSLNSNDT
-358 EKEDKE
+358 ENKEKNIISQINE
-364 SKEDNDIKITEISFE
+364 MTLEEALKNNIKIN
-379 DAVKKLEIKKIVVAC
+379 KIVVAC

-404 AAVLKRIAKERG
+404 ATILKKLATEKGI
-416 LENVAILNSA
+416 ENITIVNSA

-441 SLTNLAKEKMP
+441 SLTALAKEKMP

-460 NFMDKNFYNEIVDK
+460 NFMDKNFYKEVLDK
-474 IKENQ
+474 IKES

>member
-1 MKLDKIQ
+1 MNLDKIQ

-20 NIAAFIA
+20 NIGAFIA
-27 WGLITAFFI
+27 WGLITAIFI
-36 PTGWFPNEKLNG
+36 PTGWFPNETLAQ
-48 LVSPILT
+48 LVSPMLT

-71 GHRGGVVGAIMAA
+71 GHRGGVVGSIMAA

-112 DGLIVS
+112 DKIIS
-118 KIPTGFEMLVN
+118 PKIPTGFEMLIN

-137 MILAIISLFIIGPIV
+137 MILAIISLYLIGPAV
-152 EAISNALSSGVKV
+152 EMISNALSNGVKI

-176 ILVEPAK
+176 IIVEPAK

-195 FSPIGIQQVAETG
+195 FSPIGIQQVTESG

-223 GVLLAYTLFGKGR
+223 GVLLAYSIFGKGN

-260 ILMNPILILALIAGG
+260 ILMNPILIIALIIGG
-275 MSGVLTTLILNGG
+275 MSGVLTTLILKGG
-288 LIAVPAPGSIIAIL
+288 LIAVPAPGSIIAML
-302 AVTPKGGFLATIL
+302 AVTPKGGFIATIGSVL
-315 SIVIAA
+315 ISTII
-321 AVTFLIASIFVK
+321 TFLLSSIFVK
-333 KSPEEDLENAIEK
+333 KSHSEENLEEAIEK
-346 SKANKITNTDDT
+346 SKSNKSLNSNDT
-358 EKEDKE
+358 ENKEKNIISQINE
-364 SKEDNDIKITEISFE
+364 MTLEEALKNNIKIN
-379 DAVKKLEIKKIVVAC
+379 KIVVAC

-404 AAVLKRIAKERG
+404 ATILKKLATEKGI
-416 LENVAILNSA
+416 ENITIVNSA

-441 SLTNLAKEKMP
+441 SLTALAKEKMP

-460 NFMDKNFYNEIVDK
+460 NFMDKNFYNEVLDK
-474 IKENQ
+474 IKES

>member
-20 NIAAFIA
+20 NIGAFIA

-36 PTGWFPNEKLNG
+36 PTGWFPNETLAK
-48 LVSPILT
+48 LVSPMLT

-71 GHRGGVVGAIMAA
+71 GHRGGVVGSIMAA

-112 DGLIVS
+112 DEIIS
-118 KIPTGFEMLVN
+118 PKIPTGFEMLIN

-137 MILAIISLFIIGPIV
+137 MILAIISLYLIGPAV
-152 EAISNALSSGVKV
+152 EMISNALSNGVKI

-176 ILVEPAK
+176 IIVEPAK

-195 FSPIGIQQVAETG
+195 FSPIGIQQVTEAG

-223 GVLLAYTLFGKGR
+223 GVLLAYSIFGKGN

-260 ILMNPILILALIAGG
+260 ILMNPILIIALIIGG
-275 MSGVLTTLILNGG
+275 MSGVLTTLILKGG
-288 LIAVPAPGSIIAIL
+288 LIAVPAPGSIIAML
-302 AVTPKGGFLATIL
+302 SVTPKGGFIATIGSVL
-315 SIVIAA
+315 ISAII
-321 AVTFLIASIFVK
+321 TFLLSSIFVK
-333 KSPEEDLENAIEK
+333 KSHSEENLEEAIEK
-346 SKANKITNTDDT
+346 SKSNKSLNSNNTKNK
-358 EKEDKE
+358 EKNIISQINEMTLEEALK
-364 SKEDNDIKITEISFE
+364 NNIKIN
-379 DAVKKLEIKKIVVAC
+379 KIVVAC

-404 AAVLKRIAKERG
+404 ATILKKLATEKGI
-416 LENVAILNSA
+416 ENITIVNSA

-441 SLTNLAKEKMP
+441 SLTALAKEKMP

-460 NFMDKNFYNEIVDK
+460 NFMDKNFYKEVLDK
-474 IKENQ
+474 IKGE
-479 K
+479 

>member
-36 PTGWFPNEKLNG
+36 PTGWFPNETLNG

-71 GHRGGVVGAIMAA
+71 GHRGGVVGSIMAA

-112 DGLIVS
+112 DELITP

-137 MILAIISLFIIGPIV
+137 MILAIISLFIIGPVV
-152 EAISNALSSGVKV
+152 EAISSALSSGVKV

-195 FSPIGIQQVAETG
+195 FSPIGIQQVTETG

-260 ILMNPILILALIAGG
+260 ILMNPILILALIIGG
-275 MSGVLTTLILNGG
+275 MSGVLTTLILKGG
-288 LIAVPAPGSIIAIL
+288 LIAVPAPGSIIAML
-302 AVTPKGGFLATIL
+302 AVTPKGGFLATI
-315 SIVIAA
+315 SSVVVATV
-321 AVTFLIASIFVK
+321 VTFLIASIFVK
-333 KSPEEDLENAIEK
+333 RAPEEDLEEAIEK
-346 SKANKITNTDDT
+346 SKANKITNKNSDDT
-358 EKEDKE
+358 AAKEEKNNNAVE
-364 SKEDNDIKITEISFE
+364 ITEISFE
-379 DAVKKLEIKKIVVAC
+379 DAIKKVEIKKIVVAC

-404 AAVLKRIAKERG
+404 ATVLKKIAKEKG
-416 LENVAILNSA
+416 LDTITIVNSA
-426 ISNLDDSADIIITQK
+426 IF
-441 SLTNLAKEKMP
+441 TNLAKEKMP

-474 IKENQ
+474 IKEH
-479 K
+479 KK

>member
-20 NIAAFIA
+20 NIGAFIA

-36 PTGWFPNEKLNG
+36 PTGWFPNETLAK
-48 LVSPILT
+48 LVSPMLT

-71 GHRGGVVGAIMAA
+71 GHRGGVVGSIMAA

-112 DGLIVS
+112 DKIIS
-118 KIPTGFEMLVN
+118 PKIPTGFEMLIN

-137 MILAIISLFIIGPIV
+137 MILAIISLYLIGPAV
-152 EAISNALSSGVKV
+152 EMISNALSNGVKI

-176 ILVEPAK
+176 IIVEPAK

-195 FSPIGIQQVAETG
+195 FSPIGIQQVTEAG

-223 GVLLAYTLFGKGR
+223 GVLLAYSIFGKGN

-260 ILMNPILILALIAGG
+260 ILMNPILIVALIIGG
-275 MSGVLTTLILNGG
+275 MSGILTTLILNGG
-288 LIAVPAPGSIIAIL
+288 LTAVPSPGSIIAML
-302 AVTPKGGFLATIL
+302 AVTPKGGFIATIGSVL
-315 SIVIAA
+315 ISAI
-321 AVTFLIASIFVK
+321 VTFLLASIFVR
-333 KSPEEDLENAIEK
+333 K
-346 SKANKITNTDDT
+346 SKAEGNLEEAIQKSKSNKNLN
-358 EKEDKE
+358 
-364 SKEDNDIKITEISFE
+364 SNDIKTKEETKSQTNEISFE
-379 DAVKKLEIKKIVVAC
+379 EALKNKIKINKIVVAC

-404 AAVLKRIAKERG
+404 ATMLKKLAHEKG
-416 LENVAILNSA
+416 MENIIIVNSA

-441 SLTNLAKEKMP
+441 SLTALAKEKMP
-452 NKIHLSIN
+452 HKVHLSIN
-460 NFMDKNFYNEIVDK
+460 NFMDKNFYNEVLEK
-474 IKENQ
+474 IKEN

>member
-1 MKLDKIQ
+1 MNLDKIQ

-20 NIAAFIA
+20 NIGAFIA

-36 PTGWFPNEKLNG
+36 PTGWFPNATLAQ
-48 LVSPILT
+48 LVSPMLT

-71 GHRGGVVGAIMAA
+71 GHRGGVVGSIMAA
-84 GVIVGSNIPMFLGA
+84 GVIVGSSIPMFLGA

-112 DGLIVS
+112 DEIIS
-118 KIPTGFEMLVN
+118 PKIPTGFEMLIN

-137 MILAIISLFIIGPIV
+137 MILAIIALYLIGPAV
-152 EAISNALSSGVKV
+152 ENVSNVLSGGVQK
-165 LVDLKLLPLVS
+165 LVDLRLLPLVS
-176 ILVEPAK
+176 IIVEPAK

-195 FSPIGIQQVAETG
+195 FSPIGIQQVTEAG

-223 GVLLAYTLFGKGR
+223 GVLLAYSIFGKGG

-260 ILMNPILILALIAGG
+260 ILMNPILIVALIIGG
-275 MSGVLTTLILNGG
+275 MSGILTTLILNGG
-288 LIAVPAPGSIIAIL
+288 LTAVPSPGSIIAML
-302 AVTPKGGFLATIL
+302 AVTPKGGFIATIGSVL
-315 SIVIAA
+315 ISAV
-321 AVTFLIASIFVK
+321 VTFLFASIFVR
-333 KSPEEDLENAIEK
+333 K
-346 SKANKITNTDDT
+346 SKVEGNLEEAIQKSKSNKNLNSNNAEIKEETQSQTN
-358 EKEDKE
+358 
-364 SKEDNDIKITEISFE
+364 EISFE
-379 DAVKKLEIKKIVVAC
+379 EALKNKIKINKIVVAC

-404 AAVLKRIAKERG
+404 ATMLKKLAHEKGI
-416 LENVAILNSA
+416 ENITIVNSA

-441 SLTNLAKEKMP
+441 SLTALAKEKMP
-452 NKIHLSIN
+452 HKVHLSIN
-460 NFMDKNFYNEIVDK
+460 NFMDKNFYNEVLEK
-474 IKENQ
+474 IKEN

>member
-1 MKLDKIQ
+1 MKLDKVQ

-20 NIAAFIA
+20 NISAFIA

-36 PTGWFPNEKLNG
+36 PTGWFPNETLNG

-71 GHRGGVVGAIMAA
+71 GHRGGVVGSIMAA

-98 MITGPLGAFLIKKL
+98 MITGPLGAFLIKKV
-112 DGLIVS
+112 DEVINP

-137 MILAIISLFIIGPIV
+137 MILAIISLFIIGPVV
-152 EAISNALSSGVKV
+152 EAISSALSSGVQV

-195 FSPIGIQQVAETG
+195 FSPIGIQQVSEAG

-260 ILMNPILILALIAGG
+260 ILMNPILILALIVGG
-275 MSGVLTTLILNGG
+275 MSGVLTTLILKGG
-288 LIAVPAPGSIIAIL
+288 LIAVPAPGSIIAML
-302 AVTPKGGFLATIL
+302 AVTPKGGFVATI
-315 SIVIAA
+315 SSVVVATV
-321 AVTFLIASIFVK
+321 VTFLIASIFVK
-333 KSPEEDLENAIEK
+333 RAPEEDLEDAIEK
-346 SKANKITNTDDT
+346 SKANKITN
-358 EKEDKE
+358 
-364 SKEDNDIKITEISFE
+364 SDNSSSNNNANNAVEVTEISFE
-379 DAVKKLEIKKIVVAC
+379 DAIKKLEIKKIVVAC

-404 AAVLKRIAKERG
+404 ATVLKKIAKEKG
-416 LENVAILNSA
+416 LDTITIVNSA

-441 SLTNLAKEKMP
+441 SLTDLAKTKMP

-474 IKENQ
+474 IKEN
-479 K
+479 KK

>member
-20 NIAAFIA
+20 NIGAFIA

-36 PTGWFPNEKLNG
+36 PTGWFPNEALAK
-48 LVSPILT
+48 LVSPMLT

-71 GHRGGVVGAIMAA
+71 GHRGGVVGSIMAA

-112 DGLIVS
+112 DEIIS
-118 KIPTGFEMLVN
+118 PKIPTGFEMLIN

-137 MILAIISLFIIGPIV
+137 MILAIISLYLIGPAV
-152 EAISNALSSGVKV
+152 EMISNALSNGVKI

-176 ILVEPAK
+176 IIVEPAK

-195 FSPIGIQQVAETG
+195 FSPIGIQQVTEAG

-223 GVLLAYTLFGKGR
+223 GVLLAYSIFGKGN

-260 ILMNPILILALIAGG
+260 ILMNPILIIALIIGG
-275 MSGVLTTLILNGG
+275 MSGVLTTLILKGG
-288 LIAVPAPGSIIAIL
+288 LIAVPAPGSIIAML
-302 AVTPKGGFLATIL
+302 AVTPKGGFIATIGSVL
-315 SIVIAA
+315 ISAII
-321 AVTFLIASIFVK
+321 TFLLSSIFVK
-333 KSPEEDLENAIEK
+333 KSHSEENLEEAIEK
-346 SKANKITNTDDT
+346 SKSNKSLNSNDT
-358 EKEDKE
+358 ENKEKNIISQINE
-364 SKEDNDIKITEISFE
+364 MTLEEALKNNIKIN
-379 DAVKKLEIKKIVVAC
+379 KIVVAC

-404 AAVLKRIAKERG
+404 ATILKKLATEKRI
-416 LENVAILNSA
+416 ENITIVNSA

-441 SLTNLAKEKMP
+441 SLTALAKEKMP

-460 NFMDKNFYNEIVDK
+460 NFMDKNFYKEVLDK
-474 IKENQ
+474 IKES

>member
-20 NIAAFIA
+20 NIGAFIA

-36 PTGWFPNEKLNG
+36 PTGWFPNETLAK
-48 LVSPILT
+48 LVSPMLT

-71 GHRGGVVGAIMAA
+71 GHRGGVVGSIMAA

-112 DGLIVS
+112 DEIIS
-118 KIPTGFEMLVN
+118 PKIPTGFEMLIN

-137 MILAIISLFIIGPIV
+137 MILAIISLYLIGPAV
-152 EAISNALSSGVKV
+152 EMISNALSNGVKI

-176 ILVEPAK
+176 IIVEPAK

-195 FSPIGIQQVAETG
+195 FSPIGIQQVTEAG

-223 GVLLAYTLFGKGR
+223 GVLLAYSIFGKGN

-260 ILMNPILILALIAGG
+260 ILMNPILIIALIIGG
-275 MSGVLTTLILNGG
+275 MSGVLTTLILKGG
-288 LIAVPAPGSIIAIL
+288 LIAVPAPGSIIAML
-302 AVTPKGGFLATIL
+302 AVTPKGGFIATIGSVL
-315 SIVIAA
+315 ISAII
-321 AVTFLIASIFVK
+321 TFLLSSIFVK
-333 KSPEEDLENAIEK
+333 KSHSEENLEEAIEK
-346 SKANKITNTDDT
+346 SKSNKSLNSNDT
-358 EKEDKE
+358 ENKEKNIISQINE
-364 SKEDNDIKITEISFE
+364 MTLEEALKNNIKIN
-379 DAVKKLEIKKIVVAC
+379 KIVVAC

-404 AAVLKRIAKERG
+404 ATILKKLATEKGI
-416 LENVAILNSA
+416 ENITIVNSA
-426 ISNLDDSADIIITQK
+426 ISNLDNSADIIITQK
-441 SLTNLAKEKMP
+441 SLTALAKEKMP

-460 NFMDKNFYNEIVDK
+460 NFMDKNFYNEVLDK
-474 IKENQ
+474 IKES